1 MIRFSASRCMFRL
14 PMRSV
19 TPSLPLYA
27 SGSASS
33 LEVVWR
39 RHSLYAPR
47 SPVLEERAR
56 KREEERGRE
65 RKRRGRGEEEEGKRG
80 RGWHI
85 RAACESGIMIRKS
98 AKERLQLVLLQSM
111 PGRLPGRM
119 RMNQP
124 ACMRQRVPATTQ
136 ATTNHQARCVVT
148 PPPRRHTTTPSSL
161 LPYSLSSSSALS
173 HNTHP
178 RLTAYLEMRK
188 SCCKSSSSARRGSVF
203 SSDTMRTVP
212 SGSPDSRAWIAE

>member
-85 RAACESGIMIRKS
+85 RAACESGIMIRTS

-148 PPPRRHTTTPSSL
+148 PPPRRHTTTPRSRPSPLYPL
-161 LPYSLSSSSALS
+161 LRRSRITPTRASPLTWRCESRAASR
-173 HNTHP
+173 P
-178 RLTAYLEMRK
+178 R
-188 SCCKSSSSARRGSVF
+188 RRGGAASF
-203 SSDTMRTVP
+203 RRT
-212 SGSPDSRAWIAE
+212 R